1 MVILKNTKK
10 SVGPESLT
18 RENVVRDEAEE
29 AGKGQIMQDFAT
41 CNKKFEFYSKATE
54 NHQRICAEE
63 GSDWI
68 HVFKKLPVRI
78 KDEKLVRR
86 IL

>member
-29 AGKGQIMQDFAT
+29 AGKGQFM
-41 CNKKFEFYSKATE
+41 
-54 NHQRICAEE
+54 
-63 GSDWI
+63 
-68 HVFKKLPVRI
+68 
-78 KDEKLVRR
+78 
-86 IL
+86 

>member
-1 MVILKNTKK
+1 MVISKNTKQ

-41 CNKKFEFYSKATE
+41 CDKFEFYSKATE
-54 NHQRICAEE
+54 DHERNLC
-63 GSDWI
+63 
-68 HVFKKLPVRI
+68 
-78 KDEKLVRR
+78 RR
-86 IL
+86 GK

>member
-1 MVILKNTKK
+1 MRLKRQAKVRSCRTLPLVTSLSFILKQQKIIR
-10 SVGPESLT
+10 G
-18 RENVVRDEAEE
+18 
-29 AGKGQIMQDFAT
+29 
-41 CNKKFEFYSKATE
+41 
-54 NHQRICAEE
+54 ICAEE

-86 IL
+86 LL